1 MDLNHENTA
10 PDDMPDETDVET
22 QPKKKKKKSKIAVI
36 LLIVLLLACSGSLG
50 YIGFTVITNKSAE
63 AEYGEVNEIAT
74 RPAAETAETPSASG
88 QEQNGYSPINLKKLR
103 SINPDVYAW
112 LRVPGTYVDYPVA
125 QSAVDDNY
133 YLHRNIYRRYLFAGM
148 IYTQSCNAKDFLDPI
163 TVVYGHNMRSTTMFS
178 SLHYF
183 AKPDF
188 FNKNEYF
195 YIYTI
200 DRVLTYRIVSAYKYD
215 DRHIMNSFNFYDP
228 AVLAEYQK
236 NILNPAST
244 LRNVRDGITLDENSK
259 IVILSTCMSNDKKSR
274 FLVNG
279 VLISDVPI
287 QEEP

>member
-1 MDLNHENTA
+1 MNSDHDGADNA
-10 PDDMPDETDVET
+10 VPAETGGEV
-22 QPKKKKKKSKIAVI
+22 KLKKKSKKGRVAVI
-36 LLIVLLLACSGSLG
+36 LLIVLLLACCGSVG
-50 YIGFTVITNKSAE
+50 YIGFTVITNRSAE
-63 AEYGEVNEIAT
+63 EAYGEVNELAT
-74 RPAAETAETPSASG
+74 RPAADPAGAAEQSG
-88 QEQNGYSPINLKKLR
+88 NNYSPINLQKLR
-103 SINPDVYAW
+103 AINPDVYAW

-125 QSAVDDNY
+125 QSVVDDNY

-148 IYTQSCNAKDFLDPI
+148 IYTQSCNAKDFYDPI
-163 TVVYGHNMRSTTMFS
+163 TVIYGHNMRSTTMFS

-183 AKPDF
+183 AKADF
-188 FNKNEYF
+188 FEQNEYF

-228 AVLAEYQK
+228 AVLAEYQRG
-236 NILNPAST
+236 ILDPAST
-244 LRNVRDGITLDENSK
+244 LRHVRQGVTLDENSK
-259 IVILSTCMSNDKKSR
+259 IVILSTCMANDKKSR